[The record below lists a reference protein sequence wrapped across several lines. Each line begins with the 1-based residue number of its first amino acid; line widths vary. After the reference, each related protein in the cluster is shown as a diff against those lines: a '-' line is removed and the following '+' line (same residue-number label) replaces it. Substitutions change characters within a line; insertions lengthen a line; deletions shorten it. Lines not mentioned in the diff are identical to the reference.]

1 MKKLILA
8 SLLTLVSSTSLAA
21 TISFPSYLVVQAV
34 NGKTMVSSHKV
45 TVKPGH
51 HLIELKY
58 FEDFS
63 AGADD
68 TNFIKSDP
76 LYWSVNLEKD
86 ENIQVSTSEI
96 LSTSEAEDF
105 ISSPVI
111 TLNSASIKNQ
121 SVSLVNHEQL
131 MSIILKQHSKMM
143 MHK

>member
-8 SLLTLVSSTSLAA
+8 SLLTVISSASLAA
-21 TISFPSYLVVQAV
+21 TISFPSYLAVKAV
-34 NGKTMVSSHKV
+34 NGKTMVNSHQV
-45 TVKPGH
+45 TVQPGQ
-51 HLIELKY
+51 HLIELKF

-68 TNFIKSDP
+68 NNFVKSEP
-76 LYWSVNLEKD
+76 LYWSINLKKD
-86 ENIQVSTSEI
+86 ENIQVSTSKI

-131 MSIILKQHSKMM
+131 MAIILKQHNKMM
-143 MHK
+143 MNN

>member
-8 SLLTLVSSTSLAA
+8 SLLTIVSSASFAA
-21 TISFPSYLVVQAV
+21 TISFPSYLAVQAV
-34 NGKTMVSSHKV
+34 NGKTMANSHRV
-45 TVKPGH
+45 MVQPGQ
-51 HLIELKY
+51 HLIELK
-58 FEDFS
+58 FIEDFS

-68 TNFIKSDP
+68 NNFVKSSP
-76 LYWSVNLEKD
+76 LYWSVNLKKD
-86 ENIQVSTSEI
+86 EDIQVSTNKI

-111 TLNSASIKNQ
+111 TLNSASMKNE

-143 MHK
+143 MHQ